1 MFGKPYRWNKRHGKH
16 GKSKTNCLLMRPCD
30 AIWSRSNLHV
40 AMPVLLP
47 FGHSTQ
53 VNAIWVTSI
62 RCYSILLAN
71 EIQGMSVEVSRWG
84 TWNGFLCA
92 DSGVRARKL
101 ASLFGN
107 LTEVSTQVSESI
119 WPGFYVVLVYLRHF
133 LFNYTLFFHLLEL
146 FLIWRIKQTTPPIWR
161 QGNWPISFQHQTQYQ
176 VCMSREYHV
185 FIIFWVP
192 VHTTPENF

>member
-1 MFGKPYRWNKRHGKH
+1 MFGKHYRWNKWHGKH

-40 AMPVLLP
+40 AMPVCHR
-47 FGHSTQ
+47 FATQ
-53 VNAIWVTSI
+53 VNASWVTSI
-62 RCYSILLAN
+62 RCYSMLLAN

-107 LTEVSTQVSESI
+107 LTEVSTQVSDIRLLALS
-119 WPGFYVVLVYLRHF
+119 PFGRGFTLYLF
-133 LFNYTLFFHLLEL
+133 TFDISC
-146 FLIWRIKQTTPPIWR
+146 LITPCF
-161 QGNWPISFQHQTQYQ
+161 ST
-176 VCMSREYHV
+176 S
-185 FIIFWVP
+185 
-192 VHTTPENF
+192 